1 MPKYRVYA
9 TVYSFIEREVEAD
22 SPYEAEEMSIG
33 EGDWTETGTDFDIQ
47 RDMTEEITD
56 E

>member
-1 MPKYRVYA
+1 MPKYKVHA
-9 TVYSFIEREVEAD
+9 TFYRFVELEVEAD
-22 SPYEAEEMSIG
+22 SSYEAEEMSFG
-33 EGDWTETGTDFDIQ
+33 AGDWHEVGSDFDIQ